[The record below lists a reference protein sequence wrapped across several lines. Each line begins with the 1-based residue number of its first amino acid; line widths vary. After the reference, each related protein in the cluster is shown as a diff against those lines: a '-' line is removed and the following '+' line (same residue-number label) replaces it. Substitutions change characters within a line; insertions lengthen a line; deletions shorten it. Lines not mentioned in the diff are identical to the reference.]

1 MLTRVYAILGVLLL
15 LGYSASALEGWEFG
29 SAMKLMSAPTAGSNL
44 HSSGSSWYWFH
55 SSTSSSDGR
64 GSGVGGFG
72 GK

>member
-1 MLTRVYAILGVLLL
+1 MLTRVYVILGVLLL

-29 SAMKLMSAPTAGSNL
+29 SAMRMMSPPPAGSAL
-44 HSSGSSWYWFH
+44 HSSGGSWYWFH
-55 SSTSSSDGR
+55 SSTTSSGGR